1 MGLKRR
7 SAEKKCLKKGNGR
20 KKGQKKGGAA
30 EKKCLKIELLGWKRM
45 EKFYFCYVVCI
56 KWVEKGWFLSQNV

>member
-20 KKGQKKGGAA
+20 KKGRKRGAA
-30 EKKCLKIELLGWKRM
+30 EKKCLKIELLGWKRT